1 MRQTIARCGIFLCFA
16 LIVSWASFSGAQLS
30 AGVTFTSLASFSGTN
45 GNDPLSIVQGAD
57 GKLWGVTVA
66 GGTPN
71 CGTVF
76 NMTLAGK
83 LTNGF
88 TFKCSNGNEPQGLT
102 LGTDGNYYG
111 ITFRGGSNNRG
122 IVFKLTAK
130 GVLTALS
137 NFMVEGSGGSSDPV
151 GSLVQ
156 GIDGNFYGATSG
168 GGIGS
173 GAGTMFKITP
183 GGKLSTLYQFDYTH
197 GSAPYAGPME
207 GTDGNFYGTTYS
219 GGVYGAGTVY
229 KMTPQGHL
237 SVLYS
242 FGGVSGGPLFPVTSL
257 IQGTDGNFYGTT
269 SYGGPDNDGT
279 VYKITPGG
287 ALTVLHNFA
296 QTDGRW
302 PGGLVQATDGNFYG
316 TTFYG
321 GVYDGGTIFKVTAT
335 GTVTTLHSFH
345 GTDGTGPATLIQNT
359 NGTFY
364 GITGA
369 GGDLNCNPSVGC
381 GTVFSLATGLGPF
394 VETVPAIGTVG
405 SPVIILGT
413 NLNGVTGVSF
423 HGTAALFNVVSSS
436 EIVTTVPTG
445 ARTGKVIVTTA
456 KGTLSSNVVFKV
468 AN

>member
-1 MRQTIARCGIFLCFA
+1 M
-16 LIVSWASFSGAQLS
+16 
-30 AGVTFTSLASFSGTN
+30 
-45 GNDPLSIVQGAD
+45 
-57 GKLWGVTVA
+57 
-66 GGTPN
+66 
-71 CGTVF
+71 
-76 NMTLAGK
+76 
-83 LTNGF
+83 
-88 TFKCSNGNEPQGLT
+88 
-102 LGTDGNYYG
+102 
-111 ITFRGGSNNRG
+111 
-122 IVFKLTAK
+122 
-130 GVLTALS
+130 
-137 NFMVEGSGGSSDPV
+137 
-151 GSLVQ
+151 
-156 GIDGNFYGATSG
+156 
-168 GGIGS
+168 
-173 GAGTMFKITP
+173 
-183 GGKLSTLYQFDYTH
+183 
-197 GSAPYAGPME
+197 
-207 GTDGNFYGTTYS
+207 
-219 GGVYGAGTVY
+219 
-229 KMTPQGHL
+229 
-237 SVLYS
+237 
-242 FGGVSGGPLFPVTSL
+242 
-257 IQGTDGNFYGTT
+257 
-269 SYGGPDNDGT
+269 
-279 VYKITPGG
+279 
-287 ALTVLHNFA
+287 
-296 QTDGRW
+296 
-302 PGGLVQATDGNFYG
+302 QATDGNFYG